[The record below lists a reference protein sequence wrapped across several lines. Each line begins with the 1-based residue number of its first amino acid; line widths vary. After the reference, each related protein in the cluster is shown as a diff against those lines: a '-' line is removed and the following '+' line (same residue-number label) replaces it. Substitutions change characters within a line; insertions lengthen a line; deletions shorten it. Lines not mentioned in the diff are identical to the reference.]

1 MRLRVMPG
9 AVRSVKRNMAVPQT
23 RLRALVPR
31 GARRLPCQASPH
43 ARILIMATDGFE
55 ESELFGPRAIL
66 RERGADG
73 AAGVAVA

>member
-9 AVRSVKRNMAVPQT
+9 AERSVKRNMDCHKPPCA
-23 RLRALVPR
+23 RLFREAKDHAMP
-31 GARRLPCQASPH
+31 SIDD

-66 RERGADG
+66 RERGRDG
-73 AAGVAVA
+73 GAGVAER